1 MILEYPSLLTQ
12 SFINRIEE
20 SQLLC
25 KQNFGQNKR
34 FGKISVLTLCPDNL
48 YLNNYYNDDVL

>member
-12 SFINRIEE
+12 PFINRIE
-20 SQLLC
+20 
-25 KQNFGQNKR
+25 KR
-34 FGKISVLTLCPDNL
+34 CFSLDKILGKISVLEKTYVIILCPANP